1 MGSLICKTMADN
13 LTEEQVAELKEAFA
27 QFDKDGD
34 GSVSIR
40 ELGSVMRTTGQNL
53 TEAELQEMINEVDC
67 DKSGTIDIDEFIQM
81 MGRKHQVPDTEE
93 EIKEAFKVFDRNQN
107 GFVSPDEL
115 REVMADLK
123 ETLTEDEVAE
133 LFKEADVVDGKP
145 CLTWAFLQPVASPKR
160 GSQASQV

>member
-1 MGSLICKTMADN
+1 MADN

-27 QFDKDGD
+27 LFDKDKD
-34 GSVSIR
+34 GTVSTS
-40 ELGSVMRTTGQNL
+40 ELGAVMRTTGQNL
-53 TEAELQEMINEVDC
+53 TEAELEEMINEVDR
-67 DKSGTIDIDEFIQM
+67 DKSGTIDIGEFIQM
-81 MGRKHQVPDTEE
+81 MGCKHQVPDTEE
-93 EIKEAFKVFDRNQN
+93 QIKESFDVFDRNQN

-145 CLTWAFLQPVASPKR
+145 CLTWAFLQPVASPKC
-160 GSQASQV
+160 GSQAPQV